1 MKQRLSSKGL
11 SSRVTLK
18 DEEEEE
24 EEEELREP
32 SSVGIEEEVPA
43 REIQQVKETPEEASQ
58 VKETPGEISQVKE
71 TRGKEK
77 NTNADGGIKSTP
89 PVHYKRKRR
98 GSEKMVASSTDT
110 STDSQHLSAA
120 QTDAQTTLNPEHN
133 SVPLDLV
140 PGTITVA
147 EETTNVAGEERTPVP
162 ALESGNPSG
171 EPQAQEL
178 HCVRTER
185 QTDPGPPSAQA
196 HVRTSSRLAL
206 KPRRV
211 HSLLSHRG
219 PRANQ
224 RTDGQEDRRTTETD
238 LKSPGEPN
246 TSAGPVT
253 RETVSMETM
262 GAADEV
268 GSVAGE
274 TLAGQ
279 SEMFDVVA
287 RERRYQCSSCGK
299 RFYQLCHLKKHQFT
313 HSDTKPFCCDTCG
326 KSYTSVESYKAHQV
340 IYVYHPSLFVRL
352 LISMC
357 KCMTSKQIVSLL
369 RYKSDVLPML

>member
-1 MKQRLSSKGL
+1 MEQRHSSKGL
-11 SSRVTLK
+11 SSRQTLK

-24 EEEELREP
+24 VELLEP
-32 SSVGIEEEVPA
+32 SSVGIEKEVPG
-43 REIQQVKETPEEASQ
+43 EIRQETPEEASQ
-58 VKETPGEISQVKE
+58 VKETLEEASQAKE

-77 NTNADGGIKSTP
+77 NRNADRGIKSTP
-89 PVHYKRKRR
+89 PVHCKRKRR
-98 GSEKMVASSTDT
+98 GAETMVTSSTDT
-110 STDSQHLSAA
+110 STDPQHPSAA
-120 QTDAQTTLNPEHN
+120 RTDAQTTFNQELHS
-133 SVPLDLV
+133 SVPLYLL

-147 EETTNVAGEERTPVP
+147 EETTDTAGEERTQVP
-162 ALESGNPSG
+162 PAVESGNTSG

-178 HCVRTER
+178 RCAQLTER
-185 QTDPGPPSAQA
+185 QTEPRAPPAQTPI
-196 HVRTSSRLAL
+196 RTSSRLAL

-211 HSLLSHRG
+211 HGLPSHRG
-219 PRANQ
+219 PRASQ
-224 RTDGQEDRRTTETD
+224 PTDSQEDRRATETSD
-238 LKSPGEPN
+238 VQSPGEPDT
-246 TSAGPVT
+246 TSAGPVAM
-253 RETVSMETM
+253 ETVSMETAM

-313 HSDTKPFCCDTCG
+313 HSDTKPFCCDSCG

-340 IYVYHPSLFVRL
+340 IY
-352 LISMC
+352 II
-357 KCMTSKQIVSLL
+357 Q
-369 RYKSDVLPML
+369 